1 MPYDSLSG
9 HSIPILFLKA
19 TTKKQLWIPQYTKK
33 NGQVVGGH
41 YTMVHFTDDH
51 DTHKVA
57 SGQGSYSQKKAHSA
71 LQAEPGF
78 HALDASAKAA
88 VIMHQAT
95 QIQDKESMV
104 ARLATLRKKLLA
116 GGKPTAGEW
125 KWFHVAPIEMKEKII
140 VAVQAAGEG
149 ALLDT
154 LYADFVSTLQAPGGA
169 EPAPAPPD
177 AKPDGIPDPEPSV
190 APVEPFVAAPDAA
203 ADSQAPDQGDQA
215 DQGDQGDAPEKP
227 WVIGSTLATEVLDG
241 IEAGV
246 QSGSSEQIAAAIGK
260 MPVNSPKKKWVKVAA
275 YADAALAYVSDPGAP
290 AAPAVPAA
298 PKAKVKPISVALD
311 ASELP
316 VMPIAVKPDVA
327 EKANALA
334 AAGKLA
340 ALQKLAAAQSPHA
353 MPNTKF
359 YVDNVVAALE
369 AKQGTPAAPAPAPA
383 APAPAAVPNDDDEWI
398 AFDQTLMGAVLDDS
412 NKNAKSFNA
421 KLQAIH
427 DAVNANDAKAL
438 LALSYGTNTYGK
450 KAAKLA
456 NEGLALLASRHQV
469 AAGQKAGAHAAVA
482 GKPAAVV
489 VPPAPTSP
497 VLMPAASMAMPV
509 KPTGLDEIHQ
519 ILANMAENAL
529 KHGYVSSIGKVM
541 AALDSKNML
550 GLDTP
555 LVNYVKAVHA
565 IVMSSADAPPA
576 AADKLD
582 VAAAPAPTAPALP
595 SSEGMPRTVAE
606 ALADATEAFAAG
618 DIEKLQQVHAA
629 VVGLE
634 PFAAVEAYVSEAM
647 QQLDQAGAAVVL
659 PGPGVKKED
668 LPPTPKFASEQNKDY
683 AEKAEELAM
692 SGDVGAFYAF
702 YEHAMAERGHMA
714 KLANHLNAVKAVVDE
729 KHGTQPADGP
739 KEGET
744 KAGADGLLV
753 FKDGRW
759 HKVVAVTHPP
769 VDPAKVAKTIPMP
782 KFAGKHAIKM
792 KKTAVALHAIASTEG
807 IKGLEKVIGP
817 SPIDTAKLK
826 VHAGGSHWGLYK
838 NPRTGGSPNGD
849 ALAKYAQD
857 LMAAM
862 SGTAS
867 APAAIFIKPPPA
879 AAPAAMA
886 LGNAQPIDTW
896 TQTGGQKGYNAGGF
910 FTDPDGQ
917 DWYVKFPA
925 GGAPVVQNELLAC
938 KLYELAGVSVPEIKT
953 IRQGSKVGL
962 ASKVIHGAEE
972 NKAALLAGTPAGML
986 DAFAVHAWLANW
998 DAVGN
1003 NPSKGF
1009 DNILVDG
1016 AGKAHHIDQGGALTY
1031 GGAGGKK
1038 QQFGDAV
1045 IELETMLD
1053 PGKNSNTALVFGKM
1067 SQSDIAASVKKV
1079 AMISDAMILN
1089 MVLEHGP
1096 GHLAER
1102 NALAAKLIA
1111 RKHSMLAKFPQV
1123 AASLAKA
1130 APKPPKPPI
1139 VFDPTKLGAAP
1150 DFLNWKGVNQSG
1162 PASSHEKN
1170 ALNQEGVN
1178 TLLELAK
1185 TGSIQAITE
1194 HKFPFVTGNGTI
1206 SHFVPALDHP
1216 SQYVKGFAQQLIN
1229 EIESQMN
1236 PPKPFRW
1243 DGDSPISALHKAYPK
1258 VDLKATAAVKKLG
1271 YFVELGNPGVIDNAS
1286 VGITDKIMYGKG
1298 VTRATYSPVASAI
1311 IKKIPKLQKDA
1322 LKSYTSSGYQ
1332 AINQSLWKGNP
1343 SGAAQSAGEAL
1354 MTMGHEIKPGTVLSR
1369 KFSLSGTDLEQ
1380 LKASTGKVLQEPAVM
1395 STSINPAVWSGNI
1408 HLKMTVGP
1416 GVKGLWVGIG
1426 SEGAGQALSVH
1437 ASEDEILLPPNTRIL
1452 IQKVSKHGAH
1462 DSDGFGS
1469 GGYIVEVLILP
1480 SE

>member
-9 HSIPILFLKA
+9 HSTPILFLKA

-41 YTMVHFTDDH
+41 YTMVHVTDNH
-51 DTHKVA
+51 DNHKVA
-57 SGQGSYSQKKAHSA
+57 SGQGSYSQKKAHAA

-78 HALDASAKAA
+78 HALASSAKAA
-88 VIMHQAT
+88 IIMHQAT
-95 QIQDKESMV
+95 QIQDMESMV

-116 GGKPTAGEW
+116 GDKPSAGEW
-125 KWFHVAPIEMKEKII
+125 KWFHAAPSEKREKII
-140 VAVQAAGEG
+140 AAVQAAGQG
-149 ALLDT
+149 ALMDT
-154 LYADFVSTLQAPGGA
+154 LYADFVSTLPAPDGA

-177 AKPDGIPDPEPSV
+177 VESDGTPDPEPPV
-190 APVEPFVAAPDAA
+190 TPVEPAVAAPDAA
-203 ADSQAPDQGDQA
+203 ADTQAA
-215 DQGDQGDAPEKP
+215 DQGEQGDAPEKP
-227 WVIGSTLATEVLDG
+227 WIIGSTLATEVLDA

-246 QSGSSEQIAAAIGK
+246 QSGSAEQIAAAIGK
-260 MPVNSPKKKWVKVAA
+260 MPGNSPKKKWVKVAA

-290 AAPAVPAA
+290 AALAVPPA
-298 PKAKVKPISVALD
+298 PKAKAKPTPVALD

-316 VMPIAVKPDVA
+316 ALPMAVKPEVA

-334 AAGKLA
+334 ADGKLA

-359 YVDNVVAALE
+359 YVEKVVAALQ
-369 AKQGTPAAPAPAPA
+369 AKQDSGPPVAPAEPASAEPAPA
-383 APAPAAVPNDDDEWI
+383 AAPDDDEAWM
-398 AFDQTLMGAVLDDS
+398 AFDQKLMDAALDDS
-412 NKNAKSFNA
+412 NTNAKSFNA

-482 GKPAAVV
+482 GKPAAAV
-489 VPPAPTSP
+489 VPLAPLAPAP
-497 VLMPAASMAMPV
+497 LPAALPV
-509 KPTGLDEIHQ
+509 KPTGLEEPYQ

-529 KHGYVSSIGKVM
+529 KNGYVSSIGKVM
-541 AALDSKNML
+541 DALYNNNMD
-550 GLDTP
+550 GMDTP
-555 LVNYVKAVHA
+555 LVNYCKAVHA
-565 IVMSSADAPPA
+565 IIMSSAAAPA
-576 AADKLD
+576 APVDTTA
-582 VAAAPAPTAPALP
+582 AAAPAPTGPTAP
-595 SSEGMPRTVAE
+595 SSAGMSRTVAE
-606 ALADATEAFAAG
+606 ALAEATEAFAAH
-618 DIEKLQQVHAA
+618 DIFKLEQMHATML
-629 VVGLE
+629 GLE
-634 PFAAVEAYVSEAM
+634 PFATVEAYVQAAI
-647 QQLDQAGAAVVL
+647 QHLDPYGEVVEL
-659 PGPGVKKED
+659 PGPGIKKED

-683 AEKAEELAM
+683 AEKAEQLALAD
-692 SGDVGAFYAF
+692 DVSAFYAF

-714 KLANHLNAVKAVVDE
+714 KLANHLNAVKAVVDA
-729 KHGTQPADGP
+729 KHGGQPPDGP

-753 FKDGRW
+753 FKNGRW

-769 VDPAKVAKTIPMP
+769 VDSAKAAKSVPMP
-782 KFAGKHAIKM
+782 KFTGKNAIKM
-792 KKTAVALHAIASTEG
+792 KKTAVALHAIASAQG
-807 IKGLEKVIGP
+807 IEGLEKVIGP
-817 SPIDTAKLK
+817 SPVDSTKLK
-826 VHAGGSHWGLYK
+826 VHAGGTHWGLYK
-838 NPRTGGSPNGD
+838 NPNTGGSANGD
-849 ALAKYAQD
+849 ALSKYAQD
-857 LMAAM
+857 LMAVM

-867 APAAIFIKPPPA
+867 APAAIFIKPQP
-879 AAPAAMA
+879 AAPAPA
-886 LGNAQPIDTW
+886 GSGSEEPIDSW
-896 TQTGGQKGYNAGGF
+896 TQTAGQKGYNAGGF
-910 FTDPDGQ
+910 YKDPDGQ
-917 DWYVKFPA
+917 EWYVKFPA
-925 GGAPVVQNELLAC
+925 GGGPVVQNELLAC
-938 KLYELAGVSVPEIKT
+938 KLYELAGVAVPEIKR
-953 IRQGSKVGL
+953 IRQGSKLGL
-962 ASKVIHGAEE
+962 ASKVIHGAQED
-972 NKAALLAGTPAGML
+972 KAALLAGTPAGML

-1003 NPSKGF
+1003 NPAKGF

-1053 PGKNSNTALVFGKM
+1053 PSKNSNTALVFGKM

-1096 GHLAER
+1096 GQLVER
-1102 NALAAKLIA
+1102 NELAAKLIA

-1123 AASLAKA
+1123 AASLNKA

-1139 VFDPTKLGAAP
+1139 VFDPSKLGAAP

-1178 TLLELAK
+1178 TLLALAK

-1194 HKFPFVTGNGTI
+1194 HKFPFVTSDGKI
-1206 SHFVPALDHP
+1206 SHYVAALDHP

-1258 VDLKATAAVKKLG
+1258 VDLKAAAAVKKLG

-1286 VGITDKIMYGKG
+1286 VGITDKHMFGKG
-1298 VTRATYSPVASAI
+1298 LTRATYSPVASAI

-1322 LKSYTSSGYQ
+1322 LKSYTSTGFQ

-1426 SEGAGQALSVH
+1426 SEGPGAALSVH
-1437 ASEDEILLPPNTRIL
+1437 ANEDEILLPPNTRIL